1 MADSTETTNTVIK
14 EAAVQEDAY
23 PIQDLIEN
31 CEALTGYKK
40 EIAVG
45 ALFNCEKQEMTKKE
59 FGESIKNFLG
69 KKVK

>member
-1 MADSTETTNTVIK
+1 MAESTETTNIVI
-14 EAAVQEDAY
+14 EEDAY

-59 FGESIKNFLG
+59 FGERIKNFLG